1 MDDLLII
8 SALDDTQTHQEGN
21 SLCFTFKSIM
31 ESKTSVLRV
40 KIWNHMH
47 SKNISLT
54 VCMQLTGTKS
64 SITIKSDSRSWKKKE
79 HKKKITLFLTT
90 ILNSNHGIWLDV
102 LNDHVVTYFCQ
113 GSTIFLERPHKF
125 TIQAGQHLIAMFRKQ
140 YPMAYPSLGQ
150 DSMHGQ
156 KNVKG
161 HMAIC
166 RGFWPVER
174 TNQLEWTLFLVILK
188 NYLPL
193 KVLMIEVYTSK
204 LTRRHYDK
212 IIVTER

>member
-1 MDDLLII
+1 
-8 SALDDTQTHQEGN
+8 
-21 SLCFTFKSIM
+21 
-31 ESKTSVLRV
+31 
-40 KIWNHMH
+40 MH
-47 SKNISLT
+47 SKISRSLFACNSLEPK
-54 VCMQLTGTKS
+54 VAH
-64 SITIKSDSRSWKKKE
+64 SITIKSNSRSWKKE
-79 HKKKITLFLTT
+79 QKKKISWFLTT

-102 LNDHVVTYFCQ
+102 LNDHVVAYFCQ
-113 GSTIFLERPHKF
+113 GSIIFLERPHKF

-174 TNQLEWTLFLVILK
+174 TNQLEWTLFQVILK
-188 NYLPL
+188 KYLSL

>member
-47 SKNISLT
+47 SKNISFACNSLEPK
-54 VCMQLTGTKS
+54 VPSQLKATLVPE
-64 SITIKSDSRSWKKKE
+64 KKE
-79 HKKKITLFLTT
+79 HKKKITWFLTT

-188 NYLPL
+188 NYLSL
-193 KVLMIEVYTSK
+193 KVLMIEFYTSK

-212 IIVTER
+212 IIETER

>member
-1 MDDLLII
+1 M
-8 SALDDTQTHQEGN
+8 
-21 SLCFTFKSIM
+21 
-31 ESKTSVLRV
+31 
-40 KIWNHMH
+40 
-47 SKNISLT
+47 
-54 VCMQLTGTKS
+54 
-64 SITIKSDSRSWKKKE
+64 
-79 HKKKITLFLTT
+79 
-90 ILNSNHGIWLDV
+90 
-102 LNDHVVTYFCQ
+102 VTYFCQ

-125 TIQAGQHLIAMFRKQ
+125 TIKAGQHLIAMFRKQ

-188 NYLPL
+188 KWTTYMYLLKFWWLKFILQSLPDVITIKSLWLKDNYLPQCEL
-193 KVLMIEVYTSK
+193 WKSFFIFNIWCWRKVK
-204 LTRRHYDK
+204 LFTCSWFNRETVLFFVNTNSRDISFISCQKRCVALQVFGLAQIRRSNKHNHFS
-212 IIVTER
+212 

>member
-1 MDDLLII
+1 MHATHWNQKLLVP
-8 SALDDTQTHQEGN
+8 S
-21 SLCFTFKSIM
+21 
-31 ESKTSVLRV
+31 
-40 KIWNHMH
+40 
-47 SKNISLT
+47 
-54 VCMQLTGTKS
+54 QLKATLVPE
-64 SITIKSDSRSWKKKE
+64 KKE
-79 HKKKITLFLTT
+79 HKKKITWFLTT
-90 ILNSNHGIWLDV
+90 ILNSNHGIWLDFV
-102 LNDHVVTYFCQ
+102 LNDHVFTYFCQ

-161 HMAIC
+161 HMTIC

-188 NYLPL
+188 NYLSL